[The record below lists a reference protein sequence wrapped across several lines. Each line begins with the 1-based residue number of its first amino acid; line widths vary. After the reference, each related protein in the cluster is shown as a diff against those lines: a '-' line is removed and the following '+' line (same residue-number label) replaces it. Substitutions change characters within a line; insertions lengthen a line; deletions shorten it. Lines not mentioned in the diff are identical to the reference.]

1 MNDLKGN
8 YNRIVHTVAILVL
21 LSFGLHY
28 ESARFLMEVLQVA
41 EHCIKTGFG
50 VSQPLYR
57 GYKKGEAPEMGLG
70 QGNGNA
76 PAIWCLIL
84 SRMMDTMQN
93 RGHSL
98 DVKASLSLT
107 LLSFFALLLLT
118 IRTFP
123 SLHPSEI

>member
-8 YNRIVHTVAILVL
+8 YDRIVHTVAILVL

-28 ESARFLMEVLQVA
+28 ESTRFLMEVLQVA

-50 VSQPLYR
+50 VSQPLYG

-76 PAIWCLIL
+76 PTSWCLIS

-107 LLSFFALLLLT
+107 LLSFVCFA
-118 IRTFP
+118 FV
-123 SLHPSEI
+123 